1 VADWQ
6 AFCAAVMLIAV
17 AFLVSFTWSSV
28 YFGIPFYVERISR
41 LDPPATVAWTGWILG
56 ITSLVSVA
64 SGPLWARHAAHSDSR
79 RACVVV
85 QVLQAMGFLV
95 AAFAD
100 SLLELFAARFL
111 LGAVGAT
118 STLAFI
124 LAGQQRDPAERRRQV
139 AWIQSANTAG
149 QVVAPLIG
157 AVAAARLGFRLSF
170 ALGALVLGV
179 CAALVQWGVEP
190 PSAAGPAPTARRRRP
205 PAPLLVL
212 TSVVVLVGACHDA
225 FLAAILPRVLPGLGV
240 APSGLVESAGML
252 VFFSGVAAAIGGL
265 AAPRLA
271 AEIPP
276 RRLLPMLLAASSA
289 SLIALAATGSLA
301 LYCVLRTLQALCLAP
316 IFPLVV
322 IWMGRHGGGEAI
334 GVLNAAR
341 AGGNFLGPV
350 IATSVLAWGPPALVY
365 FLLAAAGLAAA
376 PLTRR

>member
-1 VADWQ
+1 
-6 AFCAAVMLIAV
+6 MLIAV

-41 LDPPATVAWTGWILG
+41 LDPAATVAWTGWILG

-64 SGPLWARHAAHSDSR
+64 SSPLWARHAAHSDPR

-100 SLLELFAARFL
+100 SLLELFAARLL
-111 LGAVGAT
+111 LGAVGVT
-118 STLAFI
+118 STLAFV
-124 LAGQQRDPAERRRQV
+124 LAGHQRDPVERRRQV

-170 ALGALVLGV
+170 ALGALFLVL
-179 CAALVQWGVEP
+179 CAALVQWGVEQ
-190 PSAAGPAPTARRRRP
+190 PSAADPAPTSRRRRL
-205 PAPLLVL
+205 PARLVLL
-212 TSVVVLVGACHDA
+212 TSVVAMVGACQDA
-225 FLAAILPRVLPGLGV
+225 FLAAVLPRVLPGLGV
-240 APSGLVESAGML
+240 SPSQLVESAGML
-252 VFFSGVAAAIGGL
+252 VFLSGAAAAIGGL

-276 RRLLPMLLAASSA
+276 RRLLPMLLVGSSA
-289 SLIALAATGSLA
+289 SLIALSATGSLA
-301 LYCVLRTLQALCLAP
+301 LYSILRTVQSLCLAP
-316 IFPLVV
+316 LFPLVV
-322 IWMGRHGGGEAI
+322 IWMSRHGGGEAI

-350 IATSVLAWGPPALVY
+350 VATSVLAWGPPPAVY
-365 FLLAAAGLAAA
+365 LLLAAAGLAAA